1 MVFIL
6 AGVLGFIWS
15 VIVFLLWTA
24 AIWRHWYLRR
34 HLIRARYVVS
44 ICVLACCLSSATC
57 VVILFNQPAT
67 MPEDRLALRIGLV
80 WLFAFIGVSD
90 LLLIGLLSRFRHID

>member
-1 MVFIL
+1 MLI
-6 AGVLGFIWS
+6 GVLGLIFS
-15 VIVFLLWTA
+15 AFCFLFWTA

-57 VVILFNQPAT
+57 VVLLFNQPAT
-67 MPEDRLALRIGLV
+67 TPENHLALRIGLV
-80 WLFAFIGVSD
+80 WLFAFVAVSN
-90 LLLIGLLSRFRHID
+90 LLLIGLFSRFRHID